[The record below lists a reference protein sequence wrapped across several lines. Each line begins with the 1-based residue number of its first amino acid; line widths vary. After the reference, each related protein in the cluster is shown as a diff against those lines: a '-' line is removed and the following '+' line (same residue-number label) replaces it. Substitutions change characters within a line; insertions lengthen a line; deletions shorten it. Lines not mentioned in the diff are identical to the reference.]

1 MDGSIDCFGSTWT
14 SNIMSELIQA
24 SLSKIELTV
33 SSFKDMPTSYTN
45 ALSKLWAGY
54 AAGKIISSIIVKH
67 SICTIACRCIT
78 NCAALQNAYVPT
90 ASRQKNA
97 CRTCTAPSVTPSRPQ
112 RIPHEANQE
121 YCMYQVDQRTAQA
134 PNAAILHLLPALTKR
149 NDRTYQSAR
158 PMALHQGY
166 QTYRII
172 PHQPHQQHEPQR
184 TNRTNRTI
192 SNAPSVPHIPY
203 QPHQPTLPTAPT
215 NCTNRTKT
223 VPYHIFLQSC
233 FAL

>member
-1 MDGSIDCFGSTWT
+1 M
-14 SNIMSELIQA
+14 
-24 SLSKIELTV
+24 
-33 SSFKDMPTSYTN
+33 
-45 ALSKLWAGY
+45 
-54 AAGKIISSIIVKH
+54 KH

-112 RIPHEANQE
+112 RIPNEANQE

-134 PNAAILHLLPALTKR
+134 PNATILHLLPALTTR

-166 QTYRII
+166 QTYRINRTNSTNRSI
-172 PHQPHQQHEPQR
+172 PTALTVPYQTRQAYHTYR
-184 TNRTNRTI
+184 TNRTNQLYRPRRQIVPTVPKPYRTI
-192 SNAPSVPHIPY
+192 YSCNPALPSSTYLGPG
-203 QPHQPTLPTAPT
+203 
-215 NCTNRTKT
+215 
-223 VPYHIFLQSC
+223 
-233 FAL
+233 